1 MTNCVLFRV
10 ILKDCFP
17 CSLKFELETLQLLKH
32 TFEHGGI
39 SCTLEILNNSLS
51 WMGQNPF

>member
-1 MTNCVLFRV
+1 VTNCVLFRV